1 MTILHSS
8 DVSSKFLNIA
18 IFLYEP
24 LKGKMMYIFQETLYK
39 GLYSI
44 ITPRSMNRQNG
55 DSQSYQY

>member
-1 MTILHSS
+1 MTTLHLS

-18 IFLYEP
+18 TFLYEP

-44 ITPRSMNRQNG
+44 ITPRSINRQNG
-55 DSQSYQY
+55 ESESYLY